1 MEDQENK
8 QRLLL
13 AGAMCLLVWSVWDMM
28 GKQQAE
34 PTVPNSPVATATTA
48 AKPGEVAMRTVGS
61 STLAVAQA
69 AHVKPQTFEFKGSV
83 KSGGLEVPYEITL
96 SNIGGGIQ
104 AYTLPGYKERDQD
117 NQATDNPISL
127 ANPMSNDL
135 HDLDA
140 AFGQMAGI
148 GFSKETTFTVPARI
162 PFEVVSKTANG
173 LHLRYRTPEGVVIER
188 VYELDPK
195 SSNVEMAV
203 TVRNESGQT
212 QQHQLQMHS
221 ALKVTEAMTRGSGF
235 FSNFIPPPD
244 HLQALCYADEEVERE
259 DYAGLAK
266 EDVTF
271 KEGVRWVAM
280 DRQYFLSAIISRD
293 GSNPECKL
301 SAKGDVAQA
310 ALLMPSSVLK
320 SNEEKRYKFTAY
332 LGVKKQSLL
341 TLVDEELVGAV
352 DFTIMG
358 LNLAVLCTG
367 LLWVLGK
374 IYGLTASWGL
384 SILGLTLLVKLILF
398 PLNQR
403 SGKSMRAM
411 AALKPQMEEIKE
423 KYPDDRQRQSEET
436 MKLYKDHN
444 VSLGGGCLPILIQM
458 PIWFALYR
466 SLWVSVDLYQESFLW
481 IGDLTT
487 RDPYWILPVVLV
499 IVMFLQQ
506 KMTPSTM
513 DPAQQKMM
521 QYTMPLVFGTMM
533 STLPAGL
540 CFYILVNTLLTIVQQ
555 HFINKSIGPIG
566 GPTTAQ
572 EAKA

>member
-28 GKQQAE
+28 GKPSEAPPPE
-34 PTVPNSPVATATTA
+34 TPVATATAA
-48 AKPGEVAMRTVGS
+48 AKPARLAAAPVGS
-61 STLAVAQA
+61 STLAVAGQA
-69 AHVKPQTFEFKGSV
+69 AHVTPQTFGFKGNV
-83 KSGGLEVPYEITL
+83 RHDGLEVPYEITL

-117 NQATDNPISL
+117 NQATDNPIAL
-127 ANPMSNDL
+127 ANPMPDDL
-135 HDLDA
+135 HDVDA

-148 GFSKETTFTVPARI
+148 GFSEGTSFTVPARI
-162 PFEVVSKTANG
+162 PFEVVTKTQTS
-173 LHLRYRTPEGVVIER
+173 LHLRYRSPEGVVIER
-188 VYELDPK
+188 EYEINPD

-203 TVRNESGQT
+203 TVRNESKLN

-221 ALKVTEAMTRGSGF
+221 ALKVTEAMTRGGGF

-244 HLQALCYADEEVERE
+244 HLQALCYADGEVERE
-259 DYAGLAK
+259 DYAGLAE

-271 KEGVRWVAM
+271 KEGVSWVAM

-293 GSNPECKL
+293 GTEPECKL
-301 SAKGDVAQA
+301 SAKEDVAQA
-310 ALLMPSSVLK
+310 ALVMPNSVLK
-320 SNEEKRYKFTAY
+320 PNEEKRYKFTAY
-332 LGVKKQSLL
+332 LGVKKQSML
-341 TLVDEELVGAV
+341 TLVDEKLVGAV
-352 DFTIMG
+352 DFKIMG

-374 IYGLTASWGL
+374 IFGLTGSWGL
-384 SILGLTLLVKLILF
+384 SILGLTVLVKLILF

-411 AALKPQMEEIKE
+411 AALKPQMEEIKQ

-444 VSLGGGCLPILIQM
+444 VSLGGGCLPIVIQM

-499 IVMFLQQ
+499 VVMFLQQ

-533 STLPAGL
+533 ATLPAGL